1 MTRKRRIFDIELP
14 EAEAVGPVRV
24 EEGAGDGAGRRG
36 PMASAVR
43 ENAEALR
50 ERQVLEERIRTEN
63 DALAHEH
70 VRLKRQGLVLDMIPT
85 HLVDATKL
93 IRDRSAPEDTASLA
107 ELKASIMAIGLSNPI
122 RVEKKADGRYELIQG
137 WRRLQAFI
145 ELEGENRDGRFTHI
159 PAGYVAAGDELDIS
173 YRRMV
178 DENLIRKDVSFAE
191 MARLARAY
199 AADPE
204 THCEDIDKAVTVLF
218 RSAGYQK
225 RSYIRAFAAL
235 LDVIGD
241 SLLHPQ
247 ALGRNFGLDLRRRIE
262 TEPTVVPRLRAALD
276 AAPTRTA
283 AEELA
288 ILREFAEAPAI
299 VGPDRSAAKVPRAT
313 AAARAARAK
322 TTLRIDTPFGE
333 MRCLASNGRLDLRGP
348 ADFGVVD
355 PRRLEQALAS
365 FFAAVAEQGG

>member
-1 MTRKRRIFDIELP
+1 MSRKRRIFDIELP
-14 EAEAVGPVRV
+14 EAEEPAPIDADEGV
-24 EEGAGDGAGRRG
+24 ERRG

-50 ERQVLEERIRTEN
+50 ERRMVEDRIRAEN

-85 HLVDATKL
+85 QDVDATKL
-93 IRDRSAPEDTASLA
+93 TRDRSAPEDATSLA

-122 RVEKKADGRYELIQG
+122 RVEKQANGRYELIQG
-137 WRRLQAFI
+137 WRRLRAFI
-145 ELEGENRDGRFTHI
+145 ELEAENRDGRFSHI
-159 PAGYVAAGDELDIS
+159 PAGYVAAGDTLDVS

-178 DENLIRKDVSFAE
+178 DENLIRKDISFAE

-199 AADPE
+199 AGDPA
-204 THCEDIDKAVTVLF
+204 TRCDDIDKAVTVLF
-218 RSAGYQK
+218 QSAGYQK
-225 RSYIRAFAAL
+225 RSYIRAFAEL

-247 ALGRNFGLDLRRRIE
+247 AIGRNVGLDLRRRIE
-262 TEPTVVPRLRAALD
+262 AAPELLPRLRAALD
-276 AAPTRTA
+276 AAPRRTE
-283 AEELA
+283 AEEVA
-288 ILREFAEAPAI
+288 ILRAFAAGQAE
-299 VGPDRSAAKVPRAT
+299 VDPDLTPSKRQRS
-313 AAARAARAK
+313 RAAGRAK

-365 FFAAVAEQGG
+365 FFAAVAGQGD

>member
-1 MTRKRRIFDIELP
+1 MTRKRRMFDIDLP
-14 EAEAVGPVRV
+14 EVETTPPAEAG
-24 EEGAGDGAGRRG
+24 EGAARRG

-50 ERQVLEERIRTEN
+50 ERQALEERIRAEN

-85 HLVDATKL
+85 HFIDAMKL
-93 IRDRSAPEDTASLA
+93 TRDRSAPEDTASLA

-122 RVEKKADGRYELIQG
+122 RVEKKENNRYELIQG
-137 WRRLQAFI
+137 WRRLRAFI
-145 ELEGENRDGRFTHI
+145 ELEGEYRDGRFTHI
-159 PAGYVAAGDELDIS
+159 PVGYVAAGDSLELS

-178 DENLIRKDVSFAE
+178 DENLVRKDVSFAE

-199 AADPE
+199 VADPD
-204 THCEDIDKAVTVLF
+204 TRCDDIDKAVTALF

-225 RSYIRAFAAL
+225 RSYIRAFAEL

-241 SLLHPQ
+241 RLLHPQ
-247 ALGRNFGLDLRRRIE
+247 ALGRNLGLDLRRRIE
-262 TEPTVVPRLRAALD
+262 AEPTIVPGLRAALD

-288 ILREFAEAPAI
+288 ILREFAEP
-299 VGPDRSAAKVPRAT
+299 RSVVEPGRGAAATPRAT
-313 AAARAARAK
+313 AAPRSGRAK

-365 FFAAVAEQGG
+365 FFAAVAGQGD

>member
-14 EAEAVGPVRV
+14 EAEMAVPSD
-24 EEGAGDGAGRRG
+24 AGEVAGRRG

-50 ERQVLEERIRTEN
+50 ERQAVEDRIRAEN

-85 HLVDATKL
+85 HHVDATKL
-93 IRDRSAPEDTASLA
+93 TRDRSAPEDAASLA

-122 RVEKKADGRYELIQG
+122 RVEKKENGRYELIQG
-137 WRRLQAFI
+137 WRRLRAFI
-145 ELEGENRDGRFTHI
+145 ELEAENRDGRFTHI
-159 PAGYVAAGDELDIS
+159 PAGYVAAGDQLDVS

-199 AADPE
+199 AGDPG
-204 THCEDIDKAVTVLF
+204 TGCDDIDKAVTMLF

-225 RSYIRAFAAL
+225 RSYIRAFAEL
-235 LDVIGD
+235 LEVIGD
-241 SLLHPQ
+241 SLLHPE
-247 ALGRNFGLDLRRRIE
+247 ALGRNLGLDLRRRIE
-262 TEPTVVPRLRAALD
+262 ADPTIVPQLRAALD
-276 AAPTRTA
+276 AAPKRNA
-283 AEELA
+283 ADELA
-288 ILREFAEAPAI
+288 ILRRFAEAPGLAESNRSP
-299 VGPDRSAAKVPRAT
+299 VKMPHASAAGRAG
-313 AAARAARAK
+313 RAK

-365 FFAAVAEQGG
+365 FFAAVAGQGD